1 MSERGSPGGALR
13 GVLEAPGCAIAVGA
27 YDPAVAKLVEGAGF
41 PVVYVSGS
49 GSATCVGGFPDVGLL
64 SVSELLDNARHV
76 VNATTLPVLCDV
88 DTGFGNVTN
97 VKRTI
102 REFEAIGA
110 AGVHMEDQT
119 FPKRCGQTAGA
130 TIIDTAEMAA
140 KIYAAKEAQR
150 SDDFVL
156 TIRTD
161 ARQCEGF
168 EATVERGRAYVAA
181 GADAIF
187 PEALLNGEEFC
198 RYREAIDVPL
208 VIDVPEWGRSPTMTI
223 AELEEWGFDL
233 GIYAISTLRVALG
246 TVRRFLADL
255 YAQGTQKPWL
265 REMMTRAEMD
275 ELLGLSTIREHEER
289 LERLG
294 ARARPRSNDTQRVA
308 DS

>member
-1 MSERGSPGGALR
+1 VSAPAEFRRILA
-13 GVLEAPGCAIAVGA
+13 APGCAMAVGA
-27 YDPAVAKLVEGAGF
+27 YDPAVAKLVELAGF

-49 GSATCVGGFPDVGLL
+49 GSSTAVGGFPDVGLL
-64 SVSELLDNARHV
+64 TLSEMLDNARHV
-76 VNATTLPVLCDV
+76 INATSTPTLCDI
-88 DTGFGNVTN
+88 DTGNGNVTN
-97 VKRTI
+97 VARTI

-150 SDDFVL
+150 DDDFVL
-156 TIRTD
+156 IVRTD

-168 EATVERGRAYVAA
+168 EETIQRGRAYVEA

-187 PEALLNGEEFC
+187 PEALLTPDEFRRCREE
-198 RYREAIDVPL
+198 IDVPL

-233 GIYAISTLRVALG
+233 GIFAISALRVALG
-246 TVRRFLADL
+246 AVREFLSAL
-255 YAQGTQKPWL
+255 AEEQTHKSWISK
-265 REMMTRAEMD
+265 MMTRDEMD
-275 ELLGLSTIREHEER
+275 VLLGLTAIRENEER
-289 LERLG
+289 LEEL
-294 ARARPRSNDTQRVA
+294 ARSRPVPG
-308 DS
+308 